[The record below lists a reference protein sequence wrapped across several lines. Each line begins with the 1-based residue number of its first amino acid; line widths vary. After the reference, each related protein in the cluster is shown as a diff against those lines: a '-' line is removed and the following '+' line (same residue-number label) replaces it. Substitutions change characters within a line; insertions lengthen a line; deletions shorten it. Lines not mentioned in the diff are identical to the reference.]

1 MKELEITCQIYN
13 NVLDIKKELERKNFI
28 FKKEF
33 IIDDMYMH
41 NTKTGDFSVTNGKII
56 DSLVIRYVNEND
68 KKIICKKNI
77 SNNIEKS
84 ILKVDSIKDA
94 ETHLNMLGYRKFL
107 RLAYNNYM
115 YENKQYIA
123 YIQEVKNLGNFLEVE
138 VKNGENQSIKNLIE
152 YVKMLN
158 LKTGEEF
165 NVRKA
170 ELLYN
175 ELNKNSLK

>member
-13 NVLDIKKELERKNFI
+13 NVLDIRKELERKKFI

-41 NTKTGDFSVTNGKII
+41 NTKTGNFAVTNGKIT

-68 KKIICKKNI
+68 KKIICKKNV
-77 SNNIEKS
+77 SNNIEKT
-84 ILKVDSIKDA
+84 ILKVDSIEDV
-94 ETHLNMLGYRKFL
+94 EMHLNMLGYTKFL
-107 RLAYNNYM
+107 RLTYNNYM
-115 YENKQYIA
+115 YENKQYVA
-123 YIQEVKNLGNFLEVE
+123 YIQEVKNLGNFLELE
-138 VKNGENQSIKNLIE
+138 TKDGENQSIENLIE

-175 ELNKNSLK
+175 KTRN

>member
-13 NVLDIKKELERKNFI
+13 NVLDIRKELERKKFI

-41 NTKTGDFSVTNGKII
+41 NTKTGNFAVTNGKIT

-68 KKIICKKNI
+68 KKIICKKNV
-77 SNNIEKS
+77 SNNIEKT
-84 ILKVDSIKDA
+84 ILKVDSIEDV
-94 ETHLNMLGYRKFL
+94 EMHLNMLGYTKFL
-107 RLAYNNYM
+107 RLTYNNYM

-123 YIQEVKNLGNFLEVE
+123 YIQEVKNLGNFLELE
-138 VKNGENQSIKNLIE
+138 AKDGENQSIENLIE

-175 ELNKNSLK
+175 KTRN

>member
-13 NVLDIKKELERKNFI
+13 NVLDIRKELERKNFI

-41 NTKTGDFSVTNGKII
+41 NTKTGDFSVTNGKIT

-68 KKIICKKNI
+68 KKIICKKNV
-77 SNNIEKS
+77 SNNIEKT

-94 ETHLNMLGYRKFL
+94 EMHLNMLGYTKFL
-107 RLAYNNYM
+107 RLTYNNYM

-123 YIQEVKNLGNFLEVE
+123 YIQEVKNLGNFLELE
-138 VKNGENQSIKNLIE
+138 AKDGENQSIENLIE
-152 YVKMLN
+152 YVKMFN
-158 LKTGEEF
+158 LKTGKEF

-170 ELLYN
+170 ELLYSKTRN
-175 ELNKNSLK
+175 